1 MPLVARRSHC
11 PRGPKEPL
19 PRWFRARRPLASIDV
34 YRRPDQAITVL
45 VADDDACFRAVLIAV
60 VAAEADM
67 AVVGEAGDGAEAVA
81 MATSLIP
88 EVVLL
93 DVAMPGTGGIEAA
106 RAIKEWLPITKVVM
120 LTASD
125 EEEDLYKALRAG
137 ASGYLLKDRAL
148 TELGVSVRAVASGQA
163 VLSPSMAAKL
173 AADFAGPLP
182 GPTPRLSERELG
194 ILRLLTEGLANREI
208 AEELSLSSHTV
219 KRHVANILA
228 KLHQRSRLEAVLYAQ
243 RQNLLS

>member
-1 MPLVARRSHC
+1 MMS
-11 PRGPKEPL
+11 
-19 PRWFRARRPLASIDV
+19 
-34 YRRPDQAITVL
+34 RRPDQAMTVL
-45 VADDDACFRAVLIAV
+45 IVDDDACFRTVLVAVLTTEFDI
-60 VAAEADM
+60 
-67 AVVGEAGDGAEAVA
+67 AVVGEASDGAEAVA
-81 MATSLIP
+81 MATHLLP

-106 RAIKEWLPITKVVM
+106 RAIKEWLPTTKVVM

-137 ASGYLLKDRAL
+137 ASGYLLKDRAMA
-148 TELGVSVRAVASGQA
+148 EVAVSVRAVASGQA

-173 AADFAGPLP
+173 AAEFAGPLP
-182 GPTPRLSERELG
+182 EPTPRLSERELE
-194 ILRLLTEGLANREI
+194 ILQLLAEGLANREI
-208 AEELSLSSHTV
+208 AEDLSLSPHTV

-243 RQNLLS
+243 RRDLLG